1 MDTDVECWIPS
12 LDDLRE
18 RDPKAKQGSKATPI
32 ADAETIHEVLKAATE
47 ASMATYNRLLEANV
61 APEVARCILP
71 QSMYTEFIET
81 GSLYAYARICALR
94 LDPTAQKETRAYA
107 TAIDAML
114 IQAFPNA
121 WNALRQPWIEN
132 IVTVATASPA
142 SPASSASSVTAPPA
156 TVSIETT
163 IQGLAAEPYMS
174 HESPVNYIV

>member
-1 MDTDVECWIPS
+1 
-12 LDDLRE
+12 
-18 RDPKAKQGSKATPI
+18 
-32 ADAETIHEVLKAATE
+32 
-47 ASMATYNRLLEANV
+47 MATYNRLLEANV

-132 IVTVATASPA
+132 VPATASA
-142 SPASSASSVTAPPA
+142 STSVQESKETKDILVTEGA
-156 TVSIETT
+156 TEAYI
-163 IQGLAAEPYMS
+163 P
-174 HESPVNYIV
+174 HESPINYIV